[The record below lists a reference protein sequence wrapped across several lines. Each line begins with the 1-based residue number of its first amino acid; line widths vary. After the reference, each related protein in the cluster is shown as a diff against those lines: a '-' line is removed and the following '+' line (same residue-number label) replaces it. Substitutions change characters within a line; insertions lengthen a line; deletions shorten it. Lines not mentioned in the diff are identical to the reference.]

1 MDMWEYAKK
10 LKNLRGKYVCPW
22 KIEKLKKTEKC
33 VSIIRFML
41 ITETWPQGNSHISI
55 NNDNDDDHSHRLHY
69 RLYKV

>member
-41 ITETWPQGNSHISI
+41 ITET
-55 NNDNDDDHSHRLHY
+55 
-69 RLYKV
+69 

>member
-22 KIEKLKKTEKC
+22 KIEKLKKKLKNVC

-41 ITETWPQGNSHISI
+41 ITET
-55 NNDNDDDHSHRLHY
+55 
-69 RLYKV
+69 

>member
-33 VSIIRFML
+33 MCFYQLALHIRFML
-41 ITETWPQGNSHISI
+41 ITET
-55 NNDNDDDHSHRLHY
+55 
-69 RLYKV
+69 